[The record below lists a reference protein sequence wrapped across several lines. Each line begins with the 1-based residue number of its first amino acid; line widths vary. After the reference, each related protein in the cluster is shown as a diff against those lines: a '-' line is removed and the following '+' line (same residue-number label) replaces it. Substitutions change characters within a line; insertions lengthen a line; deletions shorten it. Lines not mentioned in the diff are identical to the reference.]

1 MKMEYVI
8 RFAEAKDQES
18 ILVLMKNH
26 AHFEGHEF
34 VVSKQ
39 HQQLNSLETLP
50 ITIFVVESNNKLYG
64 YMSVIK
70 QFSTWDM
77 DWYLYLDCLYLNEE
91 TRGQGVGH
99 QLMKKL
105 KLFAQKNSINTI
117 QWQTPHDNFPAITF
131 YKKLNAV
138 NKNKQRFFWSV

>member
-1 MKMEYVI
+1 MEYDI
-8 RFAEAKDQES
+8 RMAADKDLPAILLLMQDHAK
-18 ILVLMKNH
+18 
-26 AHFEGHEF
+26 FEGHELTL
-34 VVSKQ
+34 SWQ
-39 HQQLNSLETLP
+39 HRQVTTLSALP
-50 ITIFVVESNNKLYG
+50 VTIFVVESEHKLHG

-91 TRGQGVGH
+91 TRGQGIGLE
-99 QLMKKL
+99 LMNKL
-105 KLFAQKNSINTI
+105 KFFAQKNSINTI
-117 QWQTPHDNFPAITF
+117 QWQTPNDNLPAIAF